1 MKQFL
6 SKSLWTLTAMLTIAA
21 AARAATIKGSLTDD
35 AGKPLAGVKVTI
47 PALQKG
53 AATGTD
59 GFFSLDVP
67 NGSYDVQFR
76 AADYGTETRRVA
88 VTDSGASL
96 AVKLRQTPIEIAP
109 ITITAKPQAS
119 STLTTPTSVDVVEG
133 RQLDRKRGQNVMDTI
148 KNEPGVD
155 VLTTGATLSRPV
167 VEGLSE
173 QNVVMIEDGVRHEV
187 QPWGI
192 EHAPEI
198 DSLSTSRIEVLRGPA
213 SLLYGSDALGGVISV
228 FKPDLPSTAL
238 GDGPLSG
245 RILSTY
251 DSMNKSVGTGFV
263 AQGAQG
269 DWGYRADMSQ
279 RESGN
284 EYTPQGVINNT
295 GAHELSGD
303 GTIGVKKGWGALSFD
318 YGHFTK
324 YVELQEAAD
333 GSDSEFQKLDHDKA
347 SVKATVLT
355 APFRYDIA
363 AGFDRANRREY
374 SGIARD
380 GSNPFGDA
388 SPVVNWIQNNY
399 FLDFKAHH
407 APLGPLEGTIGLT
420 GWVRDQT
427 SSGPQP
433 LIPSFGENTIGEF
446 IFEELPVGPVS
457 FSAGLRADQTTFNIQ
472 QTATDILGTNVVPK
486 QTLNYSA
493 VTGALGGIWHITE
506 PLSFAVNVGR
516 GYRNPI
522 PFELFAYG
530 VHEGTGRFEVGNPG
544 LKAET
549 SINTDASIRYASSRA
564 HGELMAYHNTIDN
577 FIYSAPASAAV
588 AAAVPAGD
596 NPDGDPIF
604 QQTQGR
610 AVIEGAS
617 LSGDVAATDILLL
630 NGGLDVTRG
639 RNTAINQPL
648 PIIPA
653 DRIRFGAELHDKS
666 LGPILSPYLGANVK
680 YVYQQTRTAQDFPSD
695 PVYSYALM
703 GLSVGGAFN
712 AVGNR
717 LTVDAGVDNLMNVG
731 YQDVLNV
738 YRAFGIEMPG
748 RNYFMKVSIPFG
760 S

>member
-1 MKQFL
+1 MNL
-6 SKSLWTLTAMLTIAA
+6 ISKTLVYSLLCVAA
-21 AARAATIKGSLTDD
+21 LARVADAATLAGSLADES
-35 AGKPLAGVKVTI
+35 GKPLAGVRVTI
-47 PALQKG
+47 PALNKG
-53 AATGTD
+53 ALTD
-59 GFFSLDVP
+59 NDGKFSLNGVP
-67 NGSYDVQFR
+67 DGDYAVEFR
-76 AADYGTETRRVA
+76 KATYATLSRQVKVNEAAAPIAA
-88 VTDSGASL
+88 V
-96 AVKLRQTPIEIAP
+96 LREAALEVAP
-109 ITITAKPQAS
+109 ITITAKPQAA

-133 RQLDRKRGQNVMDTI
+133 RKLERQRGQNVMDTI

-155 VLTTGATLSRPV
+155 ILTTGATLSRPV

-173 QNVVMIEDGVRHEV
+173 QNVVMVEDGVRHEV

-228 FKPDLPSTAL
+228 FKPDLPSAAL

-245 RILSTY
+245 RILSTF
-251 DSMNKSVGTGFV
+251 DSMNKSVGTGFL

-284 EYTPQGVINNT
+284 EYTPQGIIANT
-295 GAHELSGD
+295 GAHELNGD
-303 GTIGVKKGWGALSFD
+303 ATVGVKKDWGALSFD

-324 YVELQEAAD
+324 YVELQEASD
-333 GSDSEFQKLDHDKA
+333 GSDTEFQKLDHDKA
-347 SVKATVLT
+347 SVKATIQT
-355 APFRYDIA
+355 APFRYDIS

-374 SGIARD
+374 SASD
-380 GSNPFGDA
+380 TLDA
-388 SPVVNWIQNNY
+388 AVPVVNWIQNNY

-407 APLGPLEGTIGLT
+407 APLGPLQGTFGLT
-420 GWVRDQT
+420 GWLRDQT
-427 SSGPQP
+427 SAGPQP
-433 LIPSFGENTIGEF
+433 LIPSFAENSLGEF

-457 FSAGLRADQTTFNIQ
+457 FSAGLRADQTAFSIYQ
-472 QTATDILGTNVVPK
+472 MSTDLSGTHVVPA
-486 QTLNYSA
+486 QSLNYSA

-506 PLSFAVNVGR
+506 PVSFAVNVGR

-530 VHEGTGRFEVGNPG
+530 VHEGTGRFEIGNPG

-549 SINTDASIRYASSRA
+549 SLNSDASIRYVSDRV
-564 HGELMAYHNTIDN
+564 HGEVMAYHNTIDD
-577 FIYSAPASAAV
+577 FIYSAPASAAA
-588 AAAVPAGD
+588 AAAVPLAD

-610 AVIEGAS
+610 AVIEGGS
-617 LSGDVAATDILLL
+617 LSGDVAATKILLV

-639 RNTAINQPL
+639 RNTAIGQPL

-666 LGPILSPYLGANVK
+666 LGPVLSPYLGANVK
-680 YVYQQTRTAQDFPSD
+680 YVYQQTRTAQDFPSTT
-695 PVYSYALM
+695 VNSYALM
-703 GLSVGGAFN
+703 GLSLGGAFN
-712 AVGNR
+712 ALGNK
-717 LTVDAGVDNLMNVG
+717 LTVDAGVDNLLNTG

>member
-6 SKSLWTLTAMLTIAA
+6 SKSLRTVAAILALASIAG
-21 AARAATIKGSLTDD
+21 AATLKGSLTDE
-35 AGKPLAGVKVTI
+35 AGKPLAGVRVTI
-47 PALQKG
+47 PALNKG
-53 AATGTD
+53 VLTD
-59 GFFSLDVP
+59 KDGSFSLNDVP
-67 NGSYDVQFR
+67 NGSYAVEYR
-76 AADYGTETRRVA
+76 KTDYGTVSKQANVSETAAPLA
-88 VTDSGASL
+88 VT
-96 AVKLRQTPIEIAP
+96 LRESVIDVAP
-109 ITITAKPQAS
+109 ITITAKPQAA
-119 STLTTPTSVDVVEG
+119 STLTTPSSVDVVQG
-133 RQLDRKRGQNVMDTI
+133 RQLDKKRGQNVMDTI

-198 DSLSTSRIEVLRGPA
+198 DSLSTTRIEVLRGPA

-228 FKPDLPSTAL
+228 FKGDLPSTAL

-245 RILSTY
+245 RVLTSY
-251 DSMNKSVGTGFV
+251 DSMNKSVGTGIL

-269 DWGYRADMSQ
+269 DWGYRADISQ

-303 GTIGVKKGWGALSFD
+303 ATVGVKKDWGGLVFD

-324 YVELQEAAD
+324 YVELQEAND
-333 GSDSEFQKLDHDKA
+333 GSDTEFQKLDHDKA
-347 SVKATVLT
+347 SIKATVIT
-355 APFRYDIA
+355 APFRYDIT

-374 SGIARD
+374 QAND
-380 GSNPFGDA
+380 TLNA
-388 SPVVNWIQNNY
+388 ATPVVNWIQNNE
-399 FLDFKAHH
+399 FLDIKAHH

-420 GWVRDQT
+420 GWTRNQT
-427 SSGPQP
+427 SGGPQP
-433 LIPSFGENTIGEF
+433 LLPTFGENSLGEF
-446 IFEELPVGPVS
+446 IFEELPIGPVS
-457 FSAGLRADQTTFNIQ
+457 FSAGIRADQTHFNITGMTTDL
-472 QTATDILGTNVVPK
+472 TATHMVPE

-493 VTGALGGIWHITE
+493 LTGALGGVWHITD
-506 PLSFAVNVGR
+506 PLAFAVNVGR

-522 PFELFAYG
+522 PFELFAFG
-530 VHEGTGRFEVGNPG
+530 AHEGTGRFELGNPG

-549 SINTDASIRYASSRA
+549 SINTDASIRYASDRV
-564 HGELMAYHNTIDN
+564 HGELMGYHNTIDN
-577 FIYSAPASAAV
+577 FIYSVPASAA
-588 AAAVPAGD
+588 AIALVPAGD
-596 NPDGDPIF
+596 NPKNYPIF
-604 QQTQGR
+604 QNTQGR
-610 AVIEGAS
+610 AVLEGVS
-617 LSGDVAATDILLL
+617 LSGEVAATGILLL
-630 NGGLDVTRG
+630 NAGLDLTRG
-639 RNTAINQPL
+639 RNTSINQPL

-653 DRIRFGAELHDKS
+653 DRIRFGAELHDKT
-666 LGPILSPYLGANVK
+666 LGPIVSPYVGANVK
-680 YVYQQTRTAQDFPSD
+680 YVYQQTRTQQDFPSD

-703 GLSVGGAFN
+703 GLSLGGSFN
-712 AVGNR
+712 AVGSR
-717 LTVDAGVDNLMNVG
+717 LTVDAGVDNLLNVG

-748 RNYFMKVSIPFG
+748 RNYFMRVSIPFG

>member
-1 MKQFL
+1 MKREALRLIF
-6 SKSLWTLTAMLTIAA
+6 SLACMTAFV
-21 AARAATIKGSLTDD
+21 RGVDAATVTGILTDD
-35 AGKPLAGVKVTI
+35 GGKPLAGVRVTI
-47 PALQKG
+47 TALDKG
-53 AATGTD
+53 ALTGKD
-59 GFFSLDVP
+59 GQFSIDGVP
-67 NGSYDVQFR
+67 NGDYAVQFR
-76 AADYGTETRRVA
+76 KTDYATVSKQAKVAETAAPLA
-88 VTDSGASL
+88 VTLHESVLD
-96 AVKLRQTPIEIAP
+96 VAP
-109 ITITAKPQAS
+109 ITITAKPEAA

-133 RQLDRKRGQNVMDTI
+133 RQLERQRGQNVMDTI

-173 QNVVMIEDGVRHEV
+173 QNVVMVEDGVRHEV

-228 FKPDLPSTAL
+228 FKPDLPSAAL

-245 RILSTY
+245 RVLTTF
-251 DSMNKSVGTGFV
+251 DSMNKGVGTGIV

-279 RESGN
+279 RQSGN
-284 EYTPQGVINNT
+284 EYTPQGIIANT
-295 GAHELSGD
+295 GASELSGD
-303 GTIGVKKGWGALSFD
+303 ATIGVKKNWGALSFD
-318 YGHFTK
+318 YGHFAK
-324 YVELQEAAD
+324 RVELQEASD
-333 GSDSEFQKLDHDKA
+333 GSDTEFQKLDHDKS
-347 SVKATVLT
+347 SVKATILT
-355 APFRYDIA
+355 DLFRYDIG

-374 SGIARD
+374 SAND
-380 GSNPFGDA
+380 TLDA
-388 SPVVNWIQNNY
+388 ATPVVNWIQNNY

-407 APLGPLEGTIGLT
+407 APLGPLTGTIGLT
-420 GWVRDQT
+420 GWLRDQT

-433 LIPSFGENTIGEF
+433 LIPSFGQNSIGEF
-446 IFEELPVGPVS
+446 IYEELPVGPVS
-457 FSAGLRADQTTFNIQ
+457 FSAGLRADQTEFNIQ
-472 QTATDILGTNVVPK
+472 QTATDLLGTNVIPK

-493 VTGALGGIWHITE
+493 VTDALGGIWHMTE
-506 PLSFAVNVGR
+506 PVSFVVNVGR

-549 SINTDASIRYASSRA
+549 SLNTDAAVRYFSDRV

-617 LSGDVAATDILLL
+617 LSGDVAATEILRL

-639 RNTAINQPL
+639 RNTALNQPL

-666 LGPILSPYLGANVK
+666 LGPVVSPYLGTNVK

-695 PVYSYALM
+695 PVNSYALV
-703 GLSVGGAFN
+703 GLSLGGAFN
-712 AVGNR
+712 AGGSR
-717 LTVDAGVDNLMNVG
+717 LTVDAGVDNLLNTG

-748 RNYFMKVSIPFG
+748 RNYFMKVSVPFG

>member
-1 MKQFL
+1 MKRKTL
-6 SKSLWTLTAMLTIAA
+6 STIFALACLAALVRGAGAATLT
-21 AARAATIKGSLTDD
+21 GSLTDD
-35 AGKPLAGVKVTI
+35 GGKPLAGARVAI
-47 PALQKG
+47 PALKKG
-53 AATGTD
+53 
-59 GFFSLDVP
+59 
-67 NGSYDVQFR
+67 
-76 AADYGTETRRVA
+76 A
-88 VTDSGASL
+88 VTDKDGKFSIDGVPDGDYAVEFRKTDYATLSRQAKITESGAPL
-96 AVKLRQTPIEIAP
+96 AATMHESVIDVAP
-109 ITITAKPQAS
+109 ITITAKPQAA
-119 STLTTPTSVDVVEG
+119 STLTTASSVDVVEG
-133 RQLDRKRGQNVMDTI
+133 RQLDRKRGQNVMDSI

-155 VLTTGATLSRPV
+155 MLTTGATLSRPV

-245 RILSTY
+245 RVLTTY
-251 DSMNKSVGTGFV
+251 DSVNKSVGTGVV

-284 EYTPQGVINNT
+284 EYTPQGIIANT
-295 GAHELSGD
+295 GAHELNGD
-303 GTIGVKKGWGALSFD
+303 ATVGVKKDWGALSFD

-324 YVELQEAAD
+324 YVELQETSD
-333 GSDSEFQKLDHDKA
+333 GSDTEFQKLDHDKA
-347 SVKATVLT
+347 SVKATILT
-355 APFRYDIA
+355 APFRYDIS
-363 AGFDRANRREY
+363 AGYDRANRREFQ
-374 SGIARD
+374 AND
-380 GSNPFGDA
+380 TFDA
-388 SPVVNWIQNNY
+388 ATPIVDWIQNNY
-399 FLDFKAHH
+399 FLDIKAHH

-420 GWVRDQT
+420 GWLRDQT
-427 SSGPQP
+427 SAGPQP

-446 IFEELPVGPVS
+446 VYEELPVGPVS
-457 FSAGLRADQTTFNIQ
+457 FSAGLRADQTAFNIQ
-472 QTATDILGTNVVPK
+472 QTATDLSGSHVVPK
-486 QTLNYSA
+486 QSLNYSA

-506 PLSFAVNVGR
+506 PLAFAVNVGR

-530 VHEGTGRFEVGNPG
+530 VHEGTGRFEIGNPG

-549 SINTDASIRYASSRA
+549 SLNTDASIRYASGRV

-577 FIYSAPASAAV
+577 FIYSAPASAAAV
-588 AAAVPAGD
+588 AAVNTAGD
-596 NPDGDPIF
+596 NPDGDPVF

-617 LSGDVAATDILLL
+617 LSGDVAATGILLL

-639 RNTAINQPL
+639 RNTSIGQPL

-653 DRIRFGAELHDKS
+653 DRIRFGAELHDKT
-666 LGPILSPYLGANVK
+666 LGPIVSPYVGANVK
-680 YVYQQTRTAQDFPSD
+680 YVYGQTRTEQDFPSN
-695 PVYSYALM
+695 PVNSYALM
-703 GLSVGGAFN
+703 GLSLGGAFN
-712 AVGNR
+712 AGVSR
-717 LTVDAGVDNLMNVG
+717 LTVDAGVDNVLNTG

-748 RNYFMKVSIPFG
+748 RNYFVKVGIPFG